1 MIAAPLVLLAA
12 LPLIDF
18 LDDLERRAVRTLE
31 SIRHAS
37 TPEEAAAARP
47 ALRRRLEIALGRN
60 QMPWPP
66 KPNGRVVG
74 TVRRNGYRIDK
85 VVFESLPGVS
95 VSGHLYLPEGSS

>member
-47 ALRRRLEIALGRN
+47 ALRRQLEIALGRN

-66 KPNGRVVG
+66 KHLPQLRWRLRLQ
-74 TVRRNGYRIDK
+74 RRPRYPCPCRDR
-85 VVFESLPGVS
+85 
-95 VSGHLYLPEGSS
+95 